1 MSQSSARAQLAT
13 CYLSQVLKQCCPGV
27 IPLSASSCQAPTLA
41 FCLAAA
47 NGSVC
52 CAALQL
58 SHSSAAAAQPGV
70 WILHSTH
77 PTAAQ
82 PALLF
87 KITLQP
93 PCSHV
98 QPIAKVVVLL
108 HVHMLPC
115 RLQIACITC
124 RLTKQVIAGRSQKR
138 LSSMGAGGEKR
149 PGANARVDSWRAPK
163 DRDKQRS
170 AAQAER
176 VVSAARYQGPDLE
189 LAAQLER

>member
-1 MSQSSARAQLAT
+1 MLSRRYSS
-13 CYLSQVLKQCCPGV
+13 LSQ
-27 IPLSASSCQAPTLA
+27 
-41 FCLAAA
+41 
-47 NGSVC
+47 
-52 CAALQL
+52 QL
-58 SHSSAAAAQPGV
+58 SGSNTGFLSGSSKWQRLLRSPAAQPGV